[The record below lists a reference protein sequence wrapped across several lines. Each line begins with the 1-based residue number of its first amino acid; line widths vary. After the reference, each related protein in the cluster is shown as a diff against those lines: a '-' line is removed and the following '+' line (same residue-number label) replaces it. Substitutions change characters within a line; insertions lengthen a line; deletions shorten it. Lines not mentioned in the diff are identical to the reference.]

1 MVKQDAEITLTLAT
15 SLNGGSTIDITLPY
29 ASFDLEADK
38 PLVKQKTRYF
48 PLRRAKD
55 ESQYTIGR
63 VFLQEAF
70 ILVDYDHSSFSIL
83 QAQYTSGTPSR
94 IVATD
99 TTTGTDITSSNNDGT
114 SDDPALV
121 KTTSQPSHGI
131 GTGAIAGIAVG
142 IVVLAVAVIGFC
154 LWRRRLRR
162 SKRVNNVQGK
172 AELPG
177 ESKPRGLDE
186 AFGEKRR
193 PSHESA
199 RETKKGVTNVNI
211 DEVPRTPLP
220 AELEGTLEGRSTAE
234 MHNEHHYMAE
244 LPSPDLF
251 RPELE
256 DPGLALIRSE
266 LSTPEPPPSE
276 LSTSDPSLVP
286 ELTSR
291 HMAHEL
297 PSSNRNSRVRPIS
310 LRNDSLD
317 SYILPSESA
326 STRPGLHGRKNSQDT
341 ISSPVSPHP
350 RRDSARVFPQRR
362 HSGLHHRLHS
372 SASHDTFETRI
383 HGSCSPQL
391 RPQGSPSPLATPR
404 SQPGP
409 SASPQPLEGCSWGVP
424 SPPMGSQVS
433 PSLSALNSPTIPHP
447 RLTESG
453 PPTPGLLDLSER
465 QPLMSKHQQQ
475 ASRETRFV
483 ENLTADPDMMTNEE
497 RQRREEARRVVVKQ
511 EVDKI
516 EDRAR
521 NEGSK

>member
-55 ESQYTIGR
+55 ETQYTIGR

-99 TTTGTDITSSNNDGT
+99 TTTGTDTTSSNNDST

-142 IVVLAVAVIGFC
+142 IVVLAVAAIGFC

-199 RETKKGVTNVNI
+199 RETKKGVTSVNI

-234 MHNEHHYMAE
+234 TRNEHHYMAE

-286 ELTSR
+286 ELTSP

-297 PSSNRNSRVRPIS
+297 PSSNRNSR
-310 LRNDSLD
+310 
-317 SYILPSESA
+317 
-326 STRPGLHGRKNSQDT
+326 
-341 ISSPVSPHP
+341 
-350 RRDSARVFPQRR
+350 
-362 HSGLHHRLHS
+362 
-372 SASHDTFETRI
+372 
-383 HGSCSPQL
+383 
-391 RPQGSPSPLATPR
+391 GSPSPLGTPR

-409 SASPQPLEGCSWGVP
+409 SASPQPLEGYSWGVP
-424 SPPMGSQVS
+424 APAMGSQVS

-465 QPLMSKHQQQ
+465 QPLMSKNQQQ
-475 ASRETRFV
+475 ASRETRFI
-483 ENLTADPDMMTNEE
+483 ENLTTDPDMMTNEE

-511 EVDKI
+511 EVEKI

-521 NEGSK
+521 SEGSK